1 MRFITLIYR
10 NVTRRPIRSAL
21 TICGMAIA
29 VAAVVALV
37 GIADSFQRSLL
48 DLYQGQGVDIV
59 VVRSRSVDRMA
70 SDLDQGLTEKIS
82 ALPGVASAEPVLFDT
97 ISFVDEGLYGIVVQG
112 VTPPAVKAR
121 KQTVLAGRLLEPG
134 DGRVVLLGETLARNL
149 GKQVGDEVEVYEG
162 EPFEVVGI
170 YDRHNILENGSLL
183 LPLEQLQALL
193 GQSGRISACNI
204 RLAEPWTAQDIR
216 QTVSAIEQLGPGLSA
231 AATEDYV
238 QTDSKIRV
246 STAMAWSTSALALIL
261 GGIGVLNT
269 MIVSVF
275 ERTSEIG
282 VLRAIGWRKPRI
294 IRMILCESGLLS
306 LCGATLG
313 TLLALGMTFALS
325 RTPAASSLVGPRIAG
340 HVVVQGFAI
349 ALLIGL
355 LGAIGPAVRA
365 ARLTPSVALRNEG

>member
-59 VVRSRSVDRMA
+59 VVRSRSIDRMA
-70 SDLDQGLTEKIS
+70 SDLDQGLAEKIS
-82 ALPGVASAEPVLFDT
+82 ALPGVTSAEPVLFDT

-183 LPLEQLQALL
+183 LPLAQLQALL
-193 GQSGRISACNI
+193 GQAGRISACNI